1 MLQYIATETP
11 DETKTENGRRLD
23 IYQEQDTEFHNPR
36 NWDNATI
43 MACSHRD
50 YMLGDKNQDPND
62 FSKDGTLAWKPLY
75 LYDHSGI
82 TMSTGDPAQGMDYGG
97 WDTSL
102 VGVAYITKESLK
114 KTHGDVVPT
123 KEELEKIIDQEVET
137 YDQFLTGDVWSYTI
151 TNEKTGEEEDGCG
164 GFFGIESIYQE
175 TGFIRE

>member
-1 MLQYIATETP
+1 
-11 DETKTENGRRLD
+11 
-23 IYQEQDTEFHNPR
+23 
-36 NWDNATI
+36 

-50 YMLGDKNQDPND
+50 YRLGDPKHEDRYALSRCDTCGRYSEENCKFYMDEDDPHEYHNIIQHE
-62 FSKDGTLAWKPLY
+62 SLAWKPLY

-137 YDQFLTGDVWSYTI
+137 YDQFLTGDVWRYTI
-151 TNEKTGEEEDGCG
+151 TNEKTGEEEDECG